1 MSNEKEEQSRPI
13 SNDTSTAMNDYT
25 SYGNTNANKINGAVA
40 GIVKVPKPP
49 EVKIPQRDLP
59 FSPNRL

>member
-1 MSNEKEEQSRPI
+1 MSNEKKEQSRPI
-13 SNDTSTAMNDYT
+13 ASDMSTAMNDYT
-25 SYGNTNANKINGAVA
+25 SYGNINANKINGAVA